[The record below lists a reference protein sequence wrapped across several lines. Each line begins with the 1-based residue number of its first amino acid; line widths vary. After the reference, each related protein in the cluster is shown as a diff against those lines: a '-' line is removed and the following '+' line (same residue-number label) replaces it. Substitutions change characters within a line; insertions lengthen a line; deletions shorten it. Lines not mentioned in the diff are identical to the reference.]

1 MSFVQ
6 FVSKSAFFQQTHHSL
21 FIRAYMTSPIDNY
34 LYLYT
39 LSDILDKI
47 QGAIIQNLPPIS
59 YLVPQTIP
67 PQQTFAILWAFL
79 VRDFHTQISY
89 RAAFALSFVGL
100 FFRAFIFFFIS
111 RFIGDVAAIGLTDA
125 GYQGDYFAFVLIGL
139 AFNLYVGLGL
149 TAFAEALREAQTTG
163 TLEAMMMTP
172 TPVSLMV
179 VGSAGWSY
187 AFTTLRV
194 LVYLGLGVLLG
205 MDLSGASWGLAAVA
219 LLLALIAFASIG
231 IIAASVIMVIKR
243 GDPITAL
250 VANISALVGGVY
262 YPIEVLPS
270 WLQTVAQF
278 VPLTHA
284 LRLMR
289 LTLLNGAG
297 WAEVQADFFALAAF
311 ALVLFPLSLLTFR
324 YAVNKARR
332 DGSLAQY

>member
-1 MSFVQ
+1 M
-6 FVSKSAFFQQTHHSL
+6 
-21 FIRAYMTSPIDNY
+21 
-34 LYLYT
+34 
-39 LSDILDKI
+39 
-47 QGAIIQNLPPIS
+47 
-59 YLVPQTIP
+59 PQTIP
-67 PQQTFAILWAFL
+67 RQQTFAILWAFL

-111 RFIGDVAAIGLTDA
+111 RFIGDVAALGLTSA

-194 LVYLGLGVLLG
+194 VVYLGLGVLLG
-205 MDLSGASWGLAAVA
+205 MDLGGANWGLAAVA

-250 VANISALVGGVY
+250 VANVSALVGGVY
-262 YPIEVLPS
+262 YPIEVLP
-270 WLQTVAQF
+270 VA
-278 VPLTHA
+278 PNGGSIRAPHPRPAPHA
-284 LRLMR
+284 
-289 LTLLNGAG
+289 
-297 WAEVQADFFALAAF
+297 
-311 ALVLFPLSLLTFR
+311 PH
-324 YAVNKARR
+324 
-332 DGSLAQY
+332 LAQRRGLGRGASGFLRPHRLRPRPLPALPPHLPLRRQQSPPRWFAGPVLVHCLPT

>member
-1 MSFVQ
+1 M
-6 FVSKSAFFQQTHHSL
+6 
-21 FIRAYMTSPIDNY
+21 
-34 LYLYT
+34 
-39 LSDILDKI
+39 
-47 QGAIIQNLPPIS
+47 
-59 YLVPQTIP
+59 PQTIP
-67 PQQTFAILWAFL
+67 RQQTFAILWAFL

-111 RFIGDVAAIGLTDA
+111 RFIGDVAALGLTSA

-187 AFTTLRV
+187 AFTTLRMV
-194 LVYLGLGVLLG
+194 VYLGLGVLLG
-205 MDLSGASWGLAAVA
+205 MDLGGANWGLAAVA

-250 VANISALVGGVY
+250 VANVSALVGGVY
-262 YPIEVLPS
+262 YPIEVLPP

-297 WAEVQADFFALAAF
+297 WAEVQADFFALTAF
-311 ALVLFPLSLLTFR
+311 ALVLFPLSLLTFH

>member
-1 MSFVQ
+1 MVE
-6 FVSKSAFFQQTHHSL
+6 
-21 FIRAYMTSPIDNY
+21 
-34 LYLYT
+34 
-39 LSDILDKI
+39 
-47 QGAIIQNLPPIS
+47 LPPAPS
-59 YLVPQTIP
+59 P
-67 PQQTFAILWAFL
+67 PPLTTLPHLLWAFL
-79 VRDFHTQISY
+79 VRDFHTQTSY
-89 RAAFALSFVGL
+89 RAAFVLSFVGL

-111 RFIGDVAAIGLTDA
+111 RFIGDMATQGLTEA
-125 GYQGDYFAFVLIGL
+125 GYTGDYFAFVLIGL

-149 TAFAEALREAQTTG
+149 TTFADSLREAQTTG

-179 VGSAGWSY
+179 VGAAGWSY

-194 LVYLGLGVLLG
+194 LVYLGLGAILG
-205 MDLSGASWGLAAVA
+205 IDLSGANWGLAAVA

-262 YPIEVLPS
+262 YPIEVLPG
-270 WLQTVAQF
+270 WLQTIAQF
-278 VPLTHA
+278 IPLTHA

-297 WAEVQADFFALAAF
+297 WAEVRGDMAALSAF
-311 ALVLFPLSLLTFR
+311 CVVLLPLSLFTFR
-324 YAVNKARR
+324 TAVNKARR